1 MITEIYKT
9 KKDAKKRALG
19 LSGFHTLK
27 HGFVNNL
34 MHFSYEEPDLKG
46 WMGEKNA
53 YEVYNEQNRLIAILG
68 YWES

>member
-27 HGFVNNL
+27 HGFVNHL

-46 WMGEKNA
+46 WMGEKK
-53 YEVYNEQNRLIAILG
+53 RL
-68 YWES
+68 